1 MKDSCMERLLA
12 GQDNRRELVSQQLA
26 SSGTSVFSFISP
38 PPPSSDGASNRMSY
52 TLVSKTYRCQQKTD
66 ILTKAKETP
75 C

>member
-1 MKDSCMERLLA
+1 MKDSCMERLLE
-12 GQDNRRELVSQQLA
+12 GEDKRCELASQQLA

-52 TLVSKTYRCQQKTD
+52 THMSAKHLYQQKTD